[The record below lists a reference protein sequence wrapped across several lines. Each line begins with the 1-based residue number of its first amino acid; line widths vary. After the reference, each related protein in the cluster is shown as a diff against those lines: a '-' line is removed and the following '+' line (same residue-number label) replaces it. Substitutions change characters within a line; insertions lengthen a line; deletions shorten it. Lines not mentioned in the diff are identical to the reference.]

1 MPGVV
6 SALASIPAGVVDAL
20 RYSMGGAPKSNL
32 APQQWEGYANSSHQ
46 VQDPAHHYYR

>member
-6 SALASIPAGVVDAL
+6 SAIASIPAGVVDAL